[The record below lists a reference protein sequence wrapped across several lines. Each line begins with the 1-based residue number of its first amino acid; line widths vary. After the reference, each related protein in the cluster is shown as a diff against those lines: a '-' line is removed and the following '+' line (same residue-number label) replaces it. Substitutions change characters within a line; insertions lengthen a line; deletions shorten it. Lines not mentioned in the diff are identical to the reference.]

1 MTEKQK
7 VMVQASFAKV
17 EPIADQAAEIFYGKL
32 FELDPSLQ
40 PLFKSD
46 IKSQG
51 RKLMTMIKAAVAGL
65 DDLGTL
71 VPVVQNLGKRH
82 VGYGVP
88 ESSYKTVGEAL
99 IFTLGAG
106 LGEDFTEEVKA
117 AWVEVY
123 GVLSSTMIAASNY
136 S

>member
-106 LGEDFTEEVKA
+106 LGDDFTEEVKA